1 MRRFY
6 HWRFGGFKFMIDIL
20 KEYYQSYKV
29 PILIGTFFLLLI
41 IVFLIGKHSAVE
53 TKKEQAPTIIS
64 QDLLE
69 SNNVLQNK
77 LDISEQNA
85 KLLQD
90 KIDKVQA
97 GKIQPATTYYVQA
110 PNVIKGAEVV
120 QEKIKEKDPTLPP
133 AVLAKSDRTVV
144 TPITKDGSGND
155 LATDKQKVDV
165 YKIDLRKDHRIK
177 AGVTVIDSTI
187 YNTVGYEQG
196 RVEVLAQAK
205 GTNLKGGS
213 VLYNVI
219 EW

>member
-1 MRRFY
+1 ML
-6 HWRFGGFKFMIDIL
+6 DIL

-29 PILIGTFFLLLI
+29 PILIGAFLILLF
-41 IVFLIGKHSAVE
+41 IVFLIGKNSATE
-53 TKKEQAPTIIS
+53 TKKEQAPTVIS

-77 LDISEQNA
+77 LAISEQNA
-85 KLLQD
+85 KRLQD
-90 KIDKVQA
+90 KFDKIQA
-97 GKIQPATTYYVQA
+97 GKTQPITTYYVTA

-120 QEKIKEKDPTLPP
+120 QEKIKSNDPKLPP

-155 LATDKQKVDV
+155 LAIDKQKVDV

-177 AGVTVIDSTI
+177 VGITVIDSTL

-196 RVEVLAQAK
+196 RVEVLAQLK
-205 GTNLKGGS
+205 GTNLKGGT

>member
-1 MRRFY
+1 
-6 HWRFGGFKFMIDIL
+6 MIDIL

-29 PILIGTFFLLLI
+29 PILFGAFLVLLI
-41 IVFLIGKHSAVE
+41 IVFLIGKHSAEE
-53 TKKEQAPTIIS
+53 TIKEQTTTLVS

-77 LDISEQNA
+77 LAISEQNA
-85 KLLQD
+85 KRLQD
-90 KIDKVQA
+90 KFDKIQA
-97 GKIQPATTYYVQA
+97 GKTQPVTTYYVTA
-110 PNVIKGAEVV
+110 PNVTEGAKVV
-120 QEKIKEKDPTLPP
+120 QGKIKSNDPTLPP

-144 TPITKDGSGND
+144 TPIAKNGSGND
-155 LATDKQKVDV
+155 LPAENQKVDV

-177 AGVTVIDSTI
+177 AGVTVVDSTV

-205 GTNLKGGS
+205 GTSIKGGT

>member
-1 MRRFY
+1 
-6 HWRFGGFKFMIDIL
+6 MIDIL
-20 KEYYQSYKV
+20 KEYYQQYKV
-29 PILIGTFFLLLI
+29 PILIGAFFLLLI
-41 IVFLIGKHSAVE
+41 IVFFIGKHSAEE
-53 TKKEQAPTIIS
+53 TKKEQAPTLVS

-77 LDISEQNA
+77 LAISEQNA
-85 KLLQD
+85 KRLQD
-90 KIDKVQA
+90 KFD
-97 GKIQPATTYYVQA
+97 KIQACKTQPVTTYYVTA

-120 QEKIKEKDPTLPP
+120 QEKIKEKDPALPP

-155 LATDKQKVDV
+155 LAIDKQKVDV

-177 AGVTVIDSTI
+177 AGVTVVDSTL

-196 RVEVLAQAK
+196 RVEVLAQLK
-205 GTNLKGGS
+205 GTNLKGGT

>member
-1 MRRFY
+1 
-6 HWRFGGFKFMIDIL
+6 MIDIL
-20 KEYYQSYKV
+20 KEYFNKYKV
-29 PILIGTFFLLLI
+29 PILFGAFLVLLI
-41 IVFLIGKHSAVE
+41 IVFLIGKHSAEE
-53 TKKEQAPTIIS
+53 TKKEQAPTVIS

-90 KIDKVQA
+90 KLDKVQT
-97 GKIQPATTYYVQA
+97 GKTQPVTTYYVTA
-110 PNVIKGAEVV
+110 PNVTEGAKVV
-120 QEKIKEKDPTLPP
+120 QGKIKEKDPTLPP
-133 AVLAKSDRTVV
+133 AILAKSDRTVV
-144 TPITKDGSGND
+144 TPITKDGSGNE
-155 LATDKQKVDV
+155 LSTENQKVDV

-177 AGVTVIDSTI
+177 AGVTVVDSTV

-205 GTNLKGGS
+205 GTSIKGGT

>member
-1 MRRFY
+1 MA
-6 HWRFGGFKFMIDIL
+6 
-20 KEYYQSYKV
+20 
-29 PILIGTFFLLLI
+29 
-41 IVFLIGKHSAVE
+41 GKHSATE
-53 TKKEQAPTIIS
+53 TKKEQVPTVIS

-69 SNNVLQNK
+69 NNNVLQNK
-77 LDISEQNA
+77 LAISEQNS

-90 KIDKVQA
+90 KLD
-97 GKIQPATTYYVQA
+97 KIQSGKTQPVTTYYVTA
-110 PNVIKGAEVV
+110 PNVTEGAKVV
-120 QEKIKEKDPTLPP
+120 QGKIKEKDPTLPP

-144 TPITKDGSGND
+144 TPIIKDGSGND
-155 LATDKQKVDV
+155 LAIDKQKVDV

-205 GTNLKGGS
+205 GTNLKGGT
-213 VLYNVI
+213 VLYNII

>member
-1 MRRFY
+1 
-6 HWRFGGFKFMIDIL
+6 MIDTL

-29 PILIGTFFLLLI
+29 PILIGAFFLLLI
-41 IVFLIGKHSAVE
+41 IVFLIGKHSAEE

-77 LDISEQNA
+77 LAISEQNA

-90 KIDKVQA
+90 KFD
-97 GKIQPATTYYVQA
+97 KIQSGKTQPVTTYYVTA
-110 PNVIKGAEVV
+110 PNVTEGAKVV
-120 QEKIKEKDPTLPP
+120 QEKIKERDPALPP

-144 TPITKDGSGND
+144 TPITKDGSGNE
-155 LATDKQKVDV
+155 LATENQKVDV

-177 AGVTVIDSTI
+177 AGVTVIDSTV

-196 RVEVLAQAK
+196 RVELLAQAK
-205 GTNLKGGS
+205 GTSIKGGT